1 MHLLDKFPRTLIR
14 VHIATLIENLHVRL
28 LNDWISHPADE
39 HLYPECTWK
48 LADAHPQA
56 GTYQG
61 REFYKWY
68 TDQLSDTYP
77 AWIEVIDC
85 VIGSQI
91 GGIVVGEYQF
101 QRETKGNWYTAAFTH
116 FYRIEKG
123 RIISIRFFMGEVKR
137 STILSQP
144 IANVGLIPS
153 PLSLN

>member
-1 MHLLDKFPRTLIR
+1 MHLLDKFCRMLIG

-28 LNDWISHPADE
+28 LNDWIRHPADE
-39 HLYPECTWK
+39 HLHPECTWK
-48 LADAHPQA
+48 LADAHPHT

-61 REFYKWY
+61 REFYEWY

-77 AWIEVIDC
+77 AWIEVIDS

-101 QRETKGNWYTAAFTH
+101 QRETNGNWYTATFTH
-116 FYRIEKG
+116 FYRIDDG
-123 RIISIRFFMGEVKR
+123 QITSIRFFMGEVKR

-144 IANVGLIPS
+144 IADVGLKPCT
-153 PLSLN
+153 LSLN